1 MSHYFSQ
8 GISTWCFCSDS
19 LQKHV
24 TCLTWIFE
32 GQFWKEKN
40 QTFLASNIHYALV
53 PCMHLIVNRYC
64 GDLQVISESAEA
76 GGDGG
81 QSSSRAVRSSVFIAA
96 AQRRACGRSG
106 LSLSRSSSTTP
117 QPQHEHPG
125 GQHCHY
131 SPLFD
136 PKAPRR
142 KCVVLV
148 SPANRDVDSSLNLRT
163 STISDSQKTW
173 VEFAGLDQI

>member
-1 MSHYFSQ
+1 MVF
-8 GISTWCFCSDS
+8 
-19 LQKHV
+19 LQQFV
-24 TCLTWIFE
+24 IETCNMCNMDIARTVL
-32 GQFWKEKN
+32 KEN
-40 QTFLASNIHYALV
+40 QTFLASNIYYALV
-53 PCMHLIVNRYC
+53 PSMHLIVNRYC

-106 LSLSRSSSTTP
+106 LSLSRSSSSSSSTTP

-125 GQHCHY
+125 GQQSHY
-131 SPLFD
+131 SPPFD

-142 KCVVLV
+142 KRVVLV
-148 SPANRDVDSSLNLRT
+148 SPTNRDVDSSLNLRT
-163 STISDSQKTW
+163 STISDSRKTW

>member
-1 MSHYFSQ
+1 
-8 GISTWCFCSDS
+8 
-19 LQKHV
+19 
-24 TCLTWIFE
+24 
-32 GQFWKEKN
+32 
-40 QTFLASNIHYALV
+40 
-53 PCMHLIVNRYC
+53 MHLIVNRYC

-96 AQRRACGRSG
+96 AERRACGRSG
-106 LSLSRSSSTTP
+106 LSLSRSSSSSSTTP

-125 GQHCHY
+125 GQQSHY
-131 SPLFD
+131 SPPFD

-142 KCVVLV
+142 KRVVLV
-148 SPANRDVDSSLNLRT
+148 SPTNRDVDSSLNLRT
-163 STISDSQKTW
+163 STISDSRKTW